1 MNVKYSPT
9 VKMYFCFRLKVTLC
23 VNDGFNSNSSSEE
36 EVEYSAAS
44 FLTVGCS
51 HPKMKEQNYQRKK
64 NKTQNCSLTYIQ
76 TLCTCPEFHF
86 AAPRAIWKFGQL

>member
-1 MNVKYSPT
+1 
-9 VKMYFCFRLKVTLC
+9 MYFCFRLKVTLC

-64 NKTQNCSLTYIQ
+64 KQNIKMFFNIYRLFAPALSS
-76 TLCTCPEFHF
+76 TLQHPEQ
-86 AAPRAIWKFGQL
+86 FGNLVNCDN

>member
-1 MNVKYSPT
+1 
-9 VKMYFCFRLKVTLC
+9 MYFCFRLKVTLC

-64 NKTQNCSLTYIQ
+64 KKT
-76 TLCTCPEFHF
+76 
-86 AAPRAIWKFGQL
+86 